1 MHWFMDPLKKYAQFS
16 GRARRKEFWMFV
28 LFSWIISLV
37 IGIVDRMLGTVN
49 DTGSGLLGTIFSLA
63 ILIPSLA
70 VGARRLHDTNRSA
83 LWLLLIFAI
92 VIGWIV
98 LIVFYAQEGNAGD
111 NQYGPDPK
119 AAERFG
125 TAGGSGE
132 PGYPG
137 YPPAP
142 QGGPQV

>member
-1 MHWFMDPLKKYAQFS
+1 MHWFTDVIKQYATFS

-28 LFSWIISLV
+28 LFSWIISIALS
-37 IGIVDRMLGTVN
+37 IVDRAAGLTN
-49 DTGSGLLGTIFSLA
+49 STGSGVLGSIFSLA

-70 VGARRLHDTNRSA
+70 VAARRLHDTGRSA
-83 LWLLLIFAI
+83 AWLFLIFAI

-98 LIVFYAQEGNAGD
+98 LLVFYIQEGAAGD

-125 TAGGSGE
+125 GPGGE

-142 QGGPQV
+142 QGPQV